1 MASVKKPTKEDANIM
16 LQLEGLLL
24 MEPNYRAMYWFWR
37 VFHPQRLETAEEIR
51 RTYPPTSE
59 GQRNLDRIAAFWES
73 AGTLVKNKLL
83 NEDLFFDRFLVKPY
97 WDAIKP
103 AVFLDRQETNEPL
116 LSENFEW
123 LAMRQEDRRREE
135 EKKKPSSS
143 KTKSR

>member
-1 MASVKKPTKEDANIM
+1 MVSVKKPTHEDANIM

-37 VFHPQRLETAEEIR
+37 VFYPQRLETSEEIR
-51 RTYPPTSE
+51 RTYPVTSE

-83 NEDLFFDRFLVKPY
+83 NEDLFFDRFLVTPY
-97 WDAIKP
+97 WNALKP
-103 AVFLDRQETNEPL
+103 GVFLDRKETNEPR

-123 LAMRQEDRRREE
+123 LAMRQEDRRKEE
-135 EKKKPSSS
+135 ERKLS
-143 KTKSR
+143 KAKAR